1 MSLRFLRLFPAACLA
16 IIVATAAQAQT
27 PPTAAAPVND
37 PLVGPIK
44 MPDADI
50 DSVFGALENL
60 TGKTIFR
67 PQALPTATYNIRI
80 DKDTPTSRAIGY
92 IETALQLNG
101 IAIIPL
107 DEHTLKAVSSTTA
120 RTEAPELITGSTL
133 DLPPSGK
140 IASKIFTLNFLRVG
154 ELVQQITGLLSTNL
168 GGLQSI
174 LQLQN
179 QNAVLITETVTNLQ
193 RIETLLNTVDHPAT
207 GNMVP
212 KYYPLKNGAKASDLV
227 TRINTIIAPQRAQL
241 GTATTL
247 TADDRTNQIILISH
261 PANYPLFDSLI
272 NALDVKADPNTN
284 TAVIYLKH
292 ATSTDVA
299 SLLSNLINNQTAAVQ
314 RSSANS
320 ARPGQGVAGVNGQLF
335 NGVGPGGVNGNVNF
349 QGFQGQTVGGNG
361 GGVAPNGG
369 GGPQAPVVNA
379 VQPVVLANPAV
390 PGANLLGELGAGNQF
405 SSMITIQAD
414 VRSNAIVVAG
424 TATDIAMIRSLVDKL
439 DVLLA
444 QVSIEVIIAE
454 VTLGDTD
461 KSGISA
467 LNLTVG
473 TDTPLG
479 PGGDNGRG
487 THITNF
493 GTTVSGWT
501 VSSGVVNPLA
511 FEAAFSDAGSRNNV
525 KVLQAPTITTSHNK
539 KAVVTVGSKVPYTTT
554 TTTNGVSNQSVN
566 FQDINLTL
574 TVTPL
579 IGDDG
584 SIQLD
589 IDQLIQDQTGSLP
602 VNGSDVP
609 IVSTRQATSFVN
621 VYDGQMIVLG
631 GLQRRSQTAT
641 RAKLGLIYEIPII
654 SHLLGSR
661 TTTTSRTELLLFIR
675 PHVMRPENGM
685 ADAMKTIDTLSNRDQ
700 IKTYLADPSK
710 SPKESIIEKF
720 K

>member
-1 MSLRFLRLFPAACLA
+1 MSLRFLRLFLAACLA
-16 IIVATAAQAQT
+16 VAVVTAVRAQT
-27 PPTAAAPVND
+27 PPAPAND

-50 DSVFGALENL
+50 DTVFGALESL

-80 DKDTPTSRAIGY
+80 DKDTPTSRAVLY
-92 IETALQLNG
+92 ILTALQLNG
-101 IAIIPL
+101 IGIMPL
-107 DEHTLKAVSSTTA
+107 DEHTLKAVPSTSA
-120 RTEAPELITGSTL
+120 RSEAPEFITGSAL
-133 DLPPSGK
+133 DQPPSGK
-140 IASKIFTLNFLRVG
+140 IATKIFTLNFLRVQ
-154 ELVQQITGLLSTNL
+154 ELFQQIGSMLTQNL
-168 GGLQSI
+168 GGPQSVV
-174 LQLQN
+174 QLQN
-179 QNAVLITETVTNLQ
+179 ANALLVTETVTNLQ
-193 RIETLLNTVDHPAT
+193 RIETLLNTVDRPAT
-207 GNMVP
+207 GSLKP
-212 KYYPLKNGAKASDLV
+212 KIYALKNGAKASDIV
-227 TRINTIIAPQRAQL
+227 TRINTIVAPQRAQL
-241 GTATTL
+241 GTATTF

-261 PANYPLFDSLI
+261 PANYAFFDSLI
-272 NALDVKADPNTN
+272 EALDVKSDPNTN
-284 TAVIYLKH
+284 NAVIYLKH

-299 SLLSNLINNQTAAVQ
+299 TLLSNLVSNQNAAVQ
-314 RSSANS
+314 RTAANS
-320 ARPGQGVAGVNGQLF
+320 ARPGQGVAGVNGQNF
-335 NGVGPGGVNGNVNF
+335 NGIGPGGVNGNNVT
-349 QGFQGQTVGGNG
+349 FQGQAPVVGG
-361 GGVAPNGG
+361 APNGV
-369 GGPQAPVVNA
+369 PAAQQAPVVNA
-379 VQPVVLANPAV
+379 PQPITLANQSAI
-390 PGANLLGELGAGNQF
+390 ANGLLGEMGASNQF

-479 PGGDNGRG
+479 AGGDNGRG

-511 FEAAFSDAGSRNNV
+511 FDAAFSDAGSRNNV

-631 GLQRRSQTAT
+631 GLQRRSQTNS

-654 SHLLGSR
+654 SNLLGAR
-661 TTTTSRTELLLFIR
+661 TNTTSRTELLLFIR
-675 PHVMRPENGM
+675 PHVMKPENG
-685 ADAMKTIDTLSNRDQ
+685 AAEALKTIDTLSNREQ

-710 SPKESIIEKF
+710 SPKENVLEKF